1 MDIEDVDFPCLTPVA
16 HWLIFRD
23 GTRQDEVAPYLNE
36 HSMEV
41 FLNGHKAMEL
51 VCVPQFLPELVLG
64 RLLTE
69 NLIHGIEDVGQLR
82 ISDDGSRADVTLQ
95 NPGNPILP
103 ESAPL
108 QPVKPIFWKTEW
120 IFQLADCFAQGMPL
134 HAATWATHSCFLA
147 RNGEIL
153 FSCEDIGRHNALDKA
168 IGYALRN
175 GVPLSECLVY
185 SSGRIPTDMAKKA
198 IRAAIPVLISKAA
211 PTRQAI
217 ALAHTYGLTLICAA
231 RRDSMRQYT
240 GFCACDP

>member
-16 HWLIFRD
+16 HRLIFRD
-23 GTRQDEVAPYLNE
+23 GTQQDGVAPYLNE

-69 NLIHGIEDVGQLR
+69 NLIHGMEDVGQLR

-108 QPVKPIFWKTEW
+108 QPVKPIFWKPEW

-153 FSCEDIGRHNALDKA
+153 FSCEDIGRHNAMDKA
-168 IGYALRN
+168 IG
-175 GVPLSECLVY
+175 
-185 SSGRIPTDMAKKA
+185 
-198 IRAAIPVLISKAA
+198 
-211 PTRQAI
+211 
-217 ALAHTYGLTLICAA
+217 
-231 RRDSMRQYT
+231 
-240 GFCACDP
+240 